1 MSIKFKSWR
10 AINLA
15 KGLNGIFAT
24 AGVVLEVVDCAHRL
38 IQKND
43 FEKAVKEMDSNFA
56 KQQKELL
63 DLINAPNF
71 INDFFPQ
78 YKAFEENIAEMA
90 KVIAEQKDED
100 QAFKAWKQ
108 KGKSIE
114 KELKLLEKK

>member
-24 AGVVLEVVDCAHRL
+24 AGVVLE
-38 IQKND
+38 
-43 FEKAVKEMDSNFA
+43 
-56 KQQKELL
+56 
-63 DLINAPNF
+63 
-71 INDFFPQ
+71 
-78 YKAFEENIAEMA
+78 
-90 KVIAEQKDED
+90 EQKDED